1 MAVTKQEVR
10 RLASEV
16 GFDLVRVTTAEPFV
30 EWERAVKERIAKG
43 LIPLSSI
50 QEEEPFRRM
59 DEWADPARNLEGARS
74 VVVVGMRYLVRGVEH
89 DPDERVLRGRFARQ
103 NWRDAYGEL
112 YSRRDRLVDRLS
124 QVGAR
129 CAKRPCLPNKP
140 AMARSGMGSYG
151 MNGVIQTREHGSW
164 VLATTV
170 ATDAVLEPD
179 AQVEPTCDGCRACI
193 DACPT
198 GAIVRPYVVD
208 VGRCLTHVLAVA
220 GPIPMDLRPGVGD
233 RINGCDAC
241 QEACPHNRRAPAGGA
256 PALAAP
262 ATATALAAP
271 GLVDLLLVRAKA
283 HRRLT
288 RGTALWRH
296 PRAWLQ
302 RNAAVALGNA
312 GDHAA
317 VAPLGAAL
325 RESRFAL
332 VRGHAA
338 WALGRLGGP
347 AARAALEA
355 ARGAEPDAAAR
366 REIDA
371 ALTEAR

>member
-241 QEACPHNRRAPAGGA
+241 QEACPVNRS
-256 PALAAP
+256 
-262 ATATALAAP
+262 
-271 GLVDLLLVRAKA
+271 VE
-283 HRRLT
+283 
-288 RGTALWRH
+288 
-296 PRAWLQ
+296 PRADDLTNPRREWTERPSLMQLLNLSDREFKHAFHDLELARPEILQ
-302 RNAAVALGNA
+302 RNALVALGNLK
-312 GDHAA
+312 DPSA
-317 VAPLGAAL
+317 VAQVARVLKGPDAL
-325 RESRFAL
+325 LRA
-332 VRGHAA
+332 HAA
-338 WALGRLGGP
+338 WALGSIGGT
-347 AARAALEA
+347 
-355 ARGAEPDAAAR
+355 AAR
-366 REIDA
+366 RALKDASLIEEDEAVVEEID
-371 ALTEAR
+371 EAMQ